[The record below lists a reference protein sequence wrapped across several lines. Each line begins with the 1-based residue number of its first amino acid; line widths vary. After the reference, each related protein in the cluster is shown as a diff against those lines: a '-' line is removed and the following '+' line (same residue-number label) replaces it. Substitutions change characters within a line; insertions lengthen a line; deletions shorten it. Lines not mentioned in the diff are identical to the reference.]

1 MQVSTNDFRK
11 GMKIEV
17 DGAPYAIVD
26 FQHVKPG
33 KGGAFVRTKLKH
45 LRLGTVIDR
54 TFRAEEK
61 VPLVNFEEK
70 RMQFLY
76 RDDRF
81 HFMDLET
88 YDQIALSED
97 EVRDARQFLQEN
109 TEVEVL
115 YVDGAPI
122 GIELPNFVDLVVV
135 KTEPG
140 VRGDTASGGSKP
152 ATLET
157 GAVVSVPLFINEG
170 DVLRVDTRTGAY
182 ISRTAAAAGAGE
194 ERGKAQRRCGPSPQR
209 GAAAHRSRAGARP
222 VGTGGEPGGNP
233 HPYPAGGGSRRGAR
247 RADPA
252 GAGRESRGPPRHRR
266 GTHGRHLLPG
276 AFPDHRPVREGGG
289 RHQGRAGALH
299 HRSHEAHERDRIE
312 GGRPDLQDPGR
323 ERSTGRVRPT
333 PLPPRTQGLT
343 RRKSQWRPVPTA
355 GQLSSA
361 PSPGARRAGPRRCG
375 RRQAP
380 SGAPRGYSAPSLSRC
395 SPFPSPVPRSSGS
408 LPRRPTSRA
417 IPEPGSSGCRPRGPN
432 SPRSPSSRKRE
443 SGSTAPAS
451 IPTPASASPTPWSES
466 EKTRSSARTWRAA
479 SRAGAGRASAPGRPR
494 RPVFSSTRGSSRS
507 PNPRPS

>member
-45 LRLGTVIDR
+45 LRLGTVIDK

-97 EVRDARQFLQEN
+97 EVGDARQFLQEN
-109 TEVEVL
+109 TAVEVL
-115 YVDGAPI
+115 HVDGAPI

-182 ISRTAAAAGAGE
+182 ISRTAAAAGAG
-194 ERGKAQRRCGPSPQR
+194 
-209 GAAAHRSRAGARP
+209 
-222 VGTGGEPGGNP
+222 
-233 HPYPAGGGSRRGAR
+233 
-247 RADPA
+247 
-252 GAGRESRGPPRHRR
+252 
-266 GTHGRHLLPG
+266 
-276 AFPDHRPVREGGG
+276 
-289 RHQGRAGALH
+289 
-299 HRSHEAHERDRIE
+299 
-312 GGRPDLQDPGR
+312 
-323 ERSTGRVRPT
+323 
-333 PLPPRTQGLT
+333 
-343 RRKSQWRPVPTA
+343 
-355 GQLSSA
+355 
-361 PSPGARRAGPRRCG
+361 
-375 RRQAP
+375 
-380 SGAPRGYSAPSLSRC
+380 
-395 SPFPSPVPRSSGS
+395 
-408 LPRRPTSRA
+408 
-417 IPEPGSSGCRPRGPN
+417 
-432 SPRSPSSRKRE
+432 
-443 SGSTAPAS
+443 
-451 IPTPASASPTPWSES
+451 
-466 EKTRSSARTWRAA
+466 
-479 SRAGAGRASAPGRPR
+479 
-494 RPVFSSTRGSSRS
+494 
-507 PNPRPS
+507 